1 MPTYAFRCEGCGRIV
16 ETVRSI
22 SDYVRN
28 PPVFACC
35 AATMPRYI
43 NVAPGMAL
51 HNAIAS
57 ERHYD
62 GLQATDGTPI
72 DTRAKHRQYM
82 KDRNLTTIDD
92 FSSTWKRAAEERA
105 QRMQGADTTRAL
117 DVADAVTRLGG

>member
-1 MPTYAFRCEGCGRIV
+1 MPTYAFRCEGCGRIA
-16 ETVRSI
+16 EAVRSI

-35 AATMPRYI
+35 AATMQRYI
-43 NVAPGMAL
+43 DVPPAMAL
-51 HNAIAS
+51 HNAIVS

-62 GLQATDGTPI
+62 GLRAQDGTPI

-82 KDRNLTTIDD
+82 KERNLTTIDD
-92 FSSTWKRAAEERA
+92 FSSTWKKAAEERA
-105 QRMQGADTTRAL
+105 QRMAGADTTRAL